1 MPSKNFKKYLQ
12 ILLVLSILLIGGS
25 SSYAQVAFSPKLIR
39 FEYLRHKYVVERVI
53 DARPDQSTSVGLF
66 FDNDIA
72 QLITFENPVAES
84 LFNFFNYGLNPND
97 NSTPITIKINELEY
111 NRKYFGEGLEKEL
124 VWVFVDYEVFVKQ
137 ENGSWFRLIRKQSV
151 VEAQVPN
158 PDESH
163 NLNFAD
169 LTWIFWNKAF
179 DEIEGQP
186 LSNKPEAKK
195 ITDEDIEMSRYA
207 PPILADSVLRG
218 GIYMSYREFLENN
231 PSITDIG
238 IDSSGVYLKNPKTDR
253 FEPVQPKNQIWGF
266 CDGYNLFVN
275 HENKCDYVPIERVG
289 TTFETARSAY
299 KPYISTNKNNLSSAA
314 GLLYKAVNYRDLQFL
329 VSRSSYVSGGS
340 ITTFSA
346 VPTTTWVN
354 TASYIGAGLLLVSAL
369 IDASEKKKMTQR
381 MVLTNGILKPVTRFI
396 IPRRN

>member
-12 ILLVLSILLIGGS
+12 NLLVLSILLISGS
-25 SSYAQVAFSPKLIR
+25 SNYAQVAFSPKLIR

-72 QLITFENPVAES
+72 RLITFENPVAES

-111 NRKYFGEGLEKEL
+111 NRKYFGQGLEKEL

-169 LTWIFWNKAF
+169 LTWAF
-179 DEIEGQP
+179 
-186 LSNKPEAKK
+186 
-195 ITDEDIEMSRYA
+195 
-207 PPILADSVLRG
+207 
-218 GIYMSYREFLENN
+218 
-231 PSITDIG
+231 
-238 IDSSGVYLKNPKTDR
+238 
-253 FEPVQPKNQIWGF
+253 
-266 CDGYNLFVN
+266 
-275 HENKCDYVPIERVG
+275 
-289 TTFETARSAY
+289 
-299 KPYISTNKNNLSSAA
+299 
-314 GLLYKAVNYRDLQFL
+314 
-329 VSRSSYVSGGS
+329 
-340 ITTFSA
+340 
-346 VPTTTWVN
+346 
-354 TASYIGAGLLLVSAL
+354 
-369 IDASEKKKMTQR
+369 
-381 MVLTNGILKPVTRFI
+381 
-396 IPRRN
+396 